1 MKRLELNNKGK
12 ILGVGEIMLRLTPTN
27 MSKVIQASSFDATY
41 SGAEANVMCSLSMFG
56 HDTKIVTKLPN
67 NELGNKVT
75 RDMKAFGVDT
85 SDVVYGDG
93 RLGIYFLEQG
103 HGLRSSEVIYDRK
116 YSAISMVNENEFN
129 IDKILSDVKLLHI
142 SGITPALGR
151 ELYNLTISLAK
162 EAKKRGITVCFDSNY
177 RAKLWSLEEAR
188 ELLEEI
194 LQYVDIAFLGILDL
208 KNILKYT
215 SDDNM
220 EFKEELAALYTK
232 MISKY
237 PNIKYVSS
245 TKRTVNSI
253 NNNSLQGFLFDGQTL
268 HTSNIHTFDILDRV
282 GGGDSFTA
290 GILHGILSNMSDEE
304 TVEFGT
310 CASVLKHSIRG
321 DINLVKESDVMS
333 LMKSGI
339 ENIKR

>member
-1 MKRLELNNKGK
+1 
-12 ILGVGEIMLRLTPTN
+12 MLRLTPAN
-27 MSKVIQASSFDATY
+27 MSKIIQASSFDATY
-41 SGAEANVMCSLSMFG
+41 SGAEANVMCSLSIFG

-75 RDMKAFGVDT
+75 RDMRAFGVDI

-103 HGLRSSEVIYDRK
+103 YGLRSSEVIYDRK

-129 IDKILSDVKLLHI
+129 IDKILRNVKLLHI
-142 SGITPALGR
+142 SGITPALSR
-151 ELYNLTISLAK
+151 ELYKLTINLAK
-162 EAKKRGITVCFDSNY
+162 EAKKRGIAVCFDSNY
-177 RAKLWSLEEAR
+177 RAKLWTIEEAR
-188 ELLEEI
+188 ELIEEI
-194 LQYVDIAFLGILDL
+194 LPYVDIAFLGILDL
-208 KNILKYT
+208 KNILKY
-215 SDDNM
+215 SVD
-220 EFKEELAALYTK
+220 EEIGFKEELTVLYGK
-232 MISKY
+232 LFDKY
-237 PNIKYVSS
+237 RNLKYVSS
-245 TKRTVNSI
+245 TKRVVTSI

-268 HTSNIHTFDILDRV
+268 YTSNIHTFDILDRV

-290 GILHGILSNMSDEE
+290 GVLHGILKDMRNEE
-304 TVEFGT
+304 IIEFGT

-321 DINLVKESDVMS
+321 DINLVSKSDIES

>member
-1 MKRLELNNKGK
+1 
-12 ILGVGEIMLRLTPTN
+12 MLRLTPTN
-27 MSKVIQASSFDATY
+27 MSKVIQAGGFDATY
-41 SGAEANVMCSLSMFG
+41 SGAEANVMCSLSMFN

-75 RDMKAFGVDT
+75 RDMKAFGVDM
-85 SDVVYGDG
+85 SNVVYGG
-93 RLGIYFLEQG
+93 ERLGIYFLEQG
-103 HGLRSSEVIYDRK
+103 YGLRSSEVIYDRK
-116 YSAISMVNENEFN
+116 YSSISMAKEEEFN
-129 IDKILSDVKLLHI
+129 IDRMLSDVKLLHI

-151 ELYNLTISLAK
+151 ELYRFTINLVK
-162 EAKKRGITVCFDSNY
+162 EAKKRNITVCFDSNY
-177 RAKLWSLEEAR
+177 RAKLWSLEDAR
-188 ELLEEI
+188 ELLEEV
-194 LQYVDIAFLGILDL
+194 LPYVDIAFLGILDF
-208 KNILKYT
+208 KNILKY
-215 SDDNM
+215 SLDEEM
-220 EFKEELAALYTK
+220 EFTEELTALYAK
-232 MISKY
+232 MFEKY
-237 PNIKYVSS
+237 PNIKYASS

-268 HTSNIHTFDILDRV
+268 HQSNIHTFDILDRV

-290 GILHGILSNMSDEE
+290 GILHGLLTDMSNEE
-304 TVEFGT
+304 VVEFGT